1 MNGREIRHAQIFNAV
16 SEIVLRTYGFV
27 PLDVRE
33 SAAASV
39 IQQVVLDQA
48 YHEKWVREEG
58 VKVGYSPQLVNDMVA
73 QLHAPLGAAS

>member
-1 MNGREIRHAQIFNAV
+1 VNGREVRHAQIFNAV

-39 IQQVVLDQA
+39 IQQVILDQA

-58 VKVGYSPQLVNDMVA
+58 LKAGYSGQLIVDMITA
-73 QLHAPLGAAS
+73 CQAPLGATA

>member
-1 MNGREIRHAQIFNAV
+1 VNGREVRHAQIFNAV
-16 SEIVLRTYGFV
+16 SEIVLKTYGFV

-48 YHEKWVREEG
+48 YYEKYLREEAL
-58 VKVGYSPQLVNDMVA
+58 KVGYSENLVADMLTE
-73 QLHAPLGAAS
+73 LHAPLGGAA